1 MLQAPLAFDQNRANL
16 EDRPDCLAR
25 ELDGELEQVVLHSSS
40 DGRPPPFR
48 CSHRQLGGLRISTAA
63 LPAGQGRA
71 GERGPL
77 LLLPLAGNAE
87 VKAVASELSWP
98 LTSEQALFL
107 PAGAWE
113 LRWDR
118 LSLVMVRL
126 VGSRPDV
133 LSGSNTPCHWC
144 STDPLVRD
152 LLELLR
158 RGLALLDHD
167 LDQQGGT
174 NGSRSYAD
182 LLLQTLRM
190 LLQVTGPQS
199 QPLLT
204 ALAGAD
210 HVVED
215 LLVYIQTHLHHPL
228 RLRELEE
235 RSGYSR
241 RSLQY
246 AFQRRFG
253 CGPMQWV
260 KRERLQAAR
269 RELEN
274 PQPQDTVSLIGQRYG
289 YTSLSCFSRDI
300 HQAFG
305 VSPSSLLRRGLRNM
319 G

>member
-1 MLQAPLAFDQNRANL
+1 MLQAPLAFDQIQAAL

-25 ELDGELEQVVLHSSS
+25 ELDGDLDRVVLRSGS
-40 DGRPPPFR
+40 DGSPPPFR
-48 CSHRQLGGLRISTAA
+48 CSHRHFGGLRISTAA

-77 LLLPLAGNAE
+77 LLLPLAGSAE
-87 VKAVASELSWP
+87 VRAVAAGDLGWP

-126 VGSRPDV
+126 VGSRPDF
-133 LSGSNTPCHWC
+133 LSGSDEPRHW
-144 STDPLVRD
+144 SGSDPLVRD
-152 LLELLR
+152 LLDLLR
-158 RGLALLDHD
+158 QSLALLDHD
-167 LDQQGGT
+167 LDRHGGT
-174 NGSRSYAD
+174 NGSRSCAD

-190 LLQVTGPQS
+190 LLQVTGPQ
-199 QPLLT
+199 PLLS
-204 ALAGAD
+204 AQAGAD
-210 HVVED
+210 HVVEE
-215 LLVYIQTHLHHPL
+215 LLIYIQTHLHQPL

-269 RELEN
+269 RELES
-274 PQPQDTVSLIGQRYG
+274 PQRQDTVSLIAQRYG
-289 YTSLSCFSRDI
+289 YSSLSCFSRDI

-305 VSPSSLLRRGLRNM
+305 VSPSTLLRRGLRSL

>member
-1 MLQAPLAFDQNRANL
+1 MLQAPLAFDQIRAAL

-25 ELDGELEQVVLHSSS
+25 ELDGDLDGVVLRSGS

-48 CSHRQLGGLRISTAA
+48 CSHRQFGGLRISTAA
-63 LPAGQGRA
+63 LPAGQGQA

-77 LLLPLAGNAE
+77 LLLPLAGSAE
-87 VKAVASELSWP
+87 VRALASDQGWP
-98 LTSEQALFL
+98 ITSEQALFL

-118 LSLVMVRL
+118 LSLAMVRL
-126 VGSRPDV
+126 VGSRPDF
-133 LSGSNTPCHWC
+133 LSGSDEPCHWC
-144 STDPLVRD
+144 GSDPLVRD

-158 RGLALLDHD
+158 RSLALLDHD
-167 LDQQGGT
+167 LDRHGGT
-174 NGSRSYAD
+174 NGSRSCAD

-190 LLQVTGPQS
+190 LLQVTGPQ
-199 QPLLT
+199 PLLSPQ
-204 ALAGAD
+204 AGAD
-210 HVVED
+210 HVVEE
-215 LLVYIQTHLHHPL
+215 LLVYIQTHLHQPL

-274 PQPQDTVSLIGQRYG
+274 PQRQDTVSLVAQRYG
-289 YTSLSCFSRDI
+289 YSSLSCFSRDI

-305 VSPSSLLRRGLRNM
+305 VSPSTLLRRGLRNLD
-319 G
+319 